1 MVASFYLNSC
11 DRNRDDD
18 IALPTEK
25 SFIPKIQVL
34 LGVECLMPDKSFKLS
49 ARISSD
55 NPPAIKPALDRIIG
69 NKGTIKATSDGFE
82 VSAELAGKSAKDL
95 NRMLLSDMRRIE
107 KKTRMRAEWT
117 SGNTT
122 ERFFDYVLKA
132 TQKGHQ
138 A

>member
-1 MVASFYLNSC
+1 M
-11 DRNRDDD
+11 
-18 IALPTEK
+18 TE
-25 SFIPKIQVL
+25 
-34 LGVECLMPDKSFKLS
+34 KSFKLS

-55 NPPAIKPALDRIIG
+55 NPPAIKPALERIIG

-82 VSAELAGKSAKDL
+82 VNAELAGKSAKDL

-122 ERFFDYVLKA
+122 ERFFDYVLKT
-132 TQKGHQ
+132 TQKSHQ